1 MKTFDADPRSLLI
14 PLCEY
19 KHPSSGG
26 PYFKAL
32 YTPQL
37 MSVLSVYC
45 NPEHV
50 IVDAQVLIKLYEL
63 KSVRA
68 KMSSR

>member
-1 MKTFDADPRSLLI
+1 M
-14 PLCEY
+14 
-19 KHPSSGG
+19 
-26 PYFKAL
+26 
-32 YTPQL
+32 PQL
-37 MSVLSVYC
+37 MSVLSVFC

-68 KMSSR
+68 KMSSGQRFRIQVR